1 MKIKN
6 GNFDC
11 VEVTLV
17 RKSSNKFDLWSNFV
31 ATQQSK
37 KVFTLL
43 SLLQNLAFRSLIRN
57 FDCVEVT
64 RVRKCSNKFGFSL
77 TNS

>member
-11 VEVTLV
+11 VEVTRV
-17 RKSSNKFDLWSNFV
+17 RKSPNKFDLWSNFV

-64 RVRKCSNKFGFSL
+64 RVRKSPNKFGFSL

>member
-1 MKIKN
+1 MIIKN

-37 KVFTLL
+37 IVFTLL

-64 RVRKCSNKFGFSL
+64 RVRKSPNKFGFSL